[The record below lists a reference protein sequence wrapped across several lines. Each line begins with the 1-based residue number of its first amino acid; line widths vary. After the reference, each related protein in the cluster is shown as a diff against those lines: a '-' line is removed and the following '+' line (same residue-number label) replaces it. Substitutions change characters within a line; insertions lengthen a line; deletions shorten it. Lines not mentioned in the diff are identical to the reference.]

1 LPLSERAQV
10 LESSD
15 FPVDIV
21 LTEKE
26 TPARCSF
33 TQVAHV
39 QRDVEP
45 SALVAPTDC
54 IVDLGKVAGDESP
67 SLVGKAHTA
76 MLDARR

>member
-10 LESSD
+10 LESSNSS
-15 FPVDIV
+15 VDIV
-21 LTEKE
+21 LTGEE
-26 TPARCSF
+26 TLARCSF

-39 QRDVEP
+39 QRDVGP
-45 SALVAPTDC
+45 SALVVPTDC
-54 IVDLGKVAGDESP
+54 IVDLGKVVGDESP